1 MHLLSLYYD
10 LISTVNIFKNVVWNK
25 YNSMVGVEHWADGF
39 TILSVI

>member
-10 LISTVNIFKNVVWNK
+10 LISTK
-25 YNSMVGVEHWADGF
+25 YNSMVGAEHWADGF